1 MNTSMSVESSV
12 AVSAENV
19 TLKSALK
26 KPKKDVSVSFK
37 QMNES
42 DDESV
47 EDSLDLNEASQLPSD
62 KGQTKNFAN
71 DDNSKEGLQ
80 K

>member
-47 EDSLDLNEASQLPSD
+47 EDSLDLNEASQLTSD

-71 DDNSKEGLQ
+71 DDNSKL
-80 K
+80 

>member
-1 MNTSMSVESSV
+1 MITSSLSVESSV

-42 DDESV
+42 DDDSI
-47 EDSLDLNEASQLPSD
+47 EDSLNLNEANTENMAG
-62 KGQTKNFAN
+62 KVNNFPLEN
-71 DDNSKEGLQ
+71 GSNSNL
-80 K
+80 